1 MNIGNLGILKK
12 LFIILRCHKDI
23 RRHRFVEF
31 EYSGDKVADVEKQ
44 IEFFRSF
51 LELIDTGSNVGKI
64 TRVVNELLDS
74 ET

>member
-1 MNIGNLGILKK
+1 MNNSNLGILER

-44 IEFFRSF
+44 INYCFYGFYGW
-51 LELIDTGSNVGKI
+51 LVLQYIWKK
-64 TRVVNELLDS
+64 
-74 ET
+74 